1 LLLTY
6 FVLHRKVYICPQLHP
21 FDRETQFA
29 LSVAPANASHSA
41 GAMTW
46 GLEGTS
52 HYLFASSEPHDDD
65 DYNGF
70 HRAFDM
76 NRKKHVF
83 DFDAK
88 EAGDAMALDCHGKSG
103 AIAYIGVDCY
113 SAGERFVLFTRGP
126 AGSHI
131 MRMYDL
137 RRKNKTAIWKSE
149 LEPFSTNSNG
159 EVNHARFSPDTIY
172 LAAARSDDVTHIYD
186 SRMIGRGVLHAF
198 EHSGAPRNF
207 PGCETYGVV
216 DLQWVE
222 SRTRRLG
229 LVTGGIDG
237 EFPVKYLVDLTT
249 VAIRMH
255 TAVGRL

>member
-1 LLLTY
+1 
-6 FVLHRKVYICPQLHP
+6 
-21 FDRETQFA
+21 
-29 LSVAPANASHSA
+29 
-41 GAMTW
+41 MTW

-103 AIAYIGVDCY
+103 AIAYVGVDCY

-237 EFPVKYLVDLTT
+237 EFPIRYLGGSNNCCYQDVYGCGTFVKQQTIPRTVPLSQRSISTLGTFRLEILTR
-249 VAIRMH
+249 VKGH
-255 TAVGRL
+255 